1 MDVYFDAEELQGAC
15 NSSKAG
21 DRRWG
26 DQAARRIRL
35 RLVQLHAAET
45 LEDMRQFGG
54 ANPHELKGDRRG
66 QIAVNGKGA
75 MRIIFVPLH
84 EPPPTKR
91 DGGLDWRR
99 VTAIRIVDIGDY
111 H

>member
-1 MDVYFDAEELQGAC
+1 MDVYFSTAELQEAC
-15 NSSKAG
+15 SSEREG

-35 RLVQLHAAET
+35 RLAQLQAART

-54 ANPHELKGDRRG
+54 ANPHELKADRHG
-66 QIAVNGKGA
+66 QVAVNGKGA

-84 EPPPTKR
+84 ASPPTKP
-91 DGGLDWRR
+91 DGGLDWTK
-99 VTAIRIVDIGDY
+99 VTAIRIVAIIDY